1 MLSTKHMWTN
11 TKRIGLHY
19 SSQTCARMS
28 ERFKLK
34 AVKSKALER
43 WSWPLPLQAV
53 HPLPRLVSILED
65 RQEQTRSTSFTSSME
80 TLTGCRWSFAGPSS
94 YFYVGMGRLGAYAA
108 PGVVWSGRC
117 PNMGIGSAD
126 RQLPPCVP
134 SNFRPDFPA
143 GLAASGESTHSWG
156 SEAKSGAWAAGDALQ
171 GILIDKPCDRW
182 LRHRSRISDQICTS
196 CSANSS
202 HLYFR
207 GMS

>member
-1 MLSTKHMWTN
+1 MWTN
-11 TKRIGLHY
+11 SKRIGLHY

-108 PGVVWSGRC
+108 PTGVVPDAQIWARDTSW
-117 PNMGIGSAD
+117 
-126 RQLPPCVP
+126 PPAAAAA
-134 SNFRPDFPA
+134 SNFRPDFPRW
-143 GLAASGESTHSWG
+143 LRASGESTHSWG
-156 SEAKSGAWAAGDALQ
+156 SEAKSGAGAAGDALQ